1 MPEAKVTGNDS
12 RGAWRGAPRGGR
24 APVVLVGLVVLLA
37 GIAVLS
43 LVVGAKSIA
52 PGEVW
57 RVLLHRDGSDDAFVI
72 WDRRVPRTLL
82 GVAAGAALGLAGALM
97 QALSRNPLADP
108 GLLGV
113 NSGAAA
119 AVVTT
124 GTLLPSAGGV
134 VNIMFAFAGAGLA
147 TTVVYALGRGGG
159 RRATPVRLV
168 LAGMATSAVLV
179 SFTAALTLLDDDSA
193 NSLRFWLVGSLA
205 AAKADEVA
213 LVTPFIVVAA
223 VAGVALSARLN
234 ALALGDEAGRAL
246 GVHPGRVRAVTL
258 VVVTILCG
266 AATAAIGPITFVGLM
281 VPHAVRILTG
291 PDLRWLL
298 PFSMLLAPVVL
309 LASDVLGRV
318 VARPGELEAGV
329 VTAFVGAPL
338 FIMLVRRRKVAEL

>member
-1 MPEAKVTGNDS
+1 MIPPTKRN
-12 RGAWRGAPRGGR
+12 
-24 APVVLVGLVVLLA
+24 APVALAGLVVLLA
-37 GIAVLS
+37 IVTLLS
-43 LVVGAKSIA
+43 LAVGAKAIG

-57 RVLLHRDGSDDAFVI
+57 HVLLHRDGSDDALVI

-82 GVAAGAALGLAGALM
+82 GIAAGAALGLAGALM

-113 NSGAAA
+113 NAGAAA
-119 AVVTT
+119 AVVTV
-124 GTLLPSAGGV
+124 GAVLPAAGSATV
-134 VNIMFAFAGAGLA
+134 IWFAFAGAGLA
-147 TTVVYALGRGGG
+147 TAIVYGLGRGGG
-159 RRATPVRLV
+159 ARRATPVRLI
-168 LAGMATSAVLV
+168 LAGMATSAVLA

-193 NSLRFWLVGSLA
+193 NSLRFWMVGSLA
-205 AAKADEVA
+205 AAKGDEVA

-246 GVHPGRVRAVTL
+246 GVNPGRVRIVTL
-258 VVVTILCG
+258 VVVTVLCG

-281 VPHAVRILTG
+281 VPHAVRLFTG
-291 PDLRWLL
+291 PDQRWVL
-298 PFSMLLAPVVL
+298 PFSMVLAPAVL
-309 LASDVLGRV
+309 LSSDILGRV

-338 FIMLVRRRKVAEL
+338 FILLVRGKKVADL